1 MYGSKIVWGSGRRS
15 SSSGRRSSSSNRVIV
30 YESLLEVDCR
40 KMVFFFYSFQS
51 ERKREREYWVEFI
64 LVFICE
70 RVEYVFLGLK
80 PQNEF
85 GYRTQTHGKG
95 IMERRMRI
103 NQTEYVCVYSLC
115 NMNKCVYLLH
125 KTKKKL

>member
-15 SSSGRRSSSSNRVIV
+15 SSSSGRVIV

-85 GYRTQTHGKG
+85 GYIGHRH
-95 IMERRMRI
+95 MERNNGKKDADQSDWI
-103 NQTEYVCVYSLC
+103 CLCVQF
-115 NMNKCVYLLH
+115 V
-125 KTKKKL
+125 